1 MVAKMSDK
9 SHVDKAGNLINAFK
23 RITMKRFMQFLS
35 ANGIDKLSCP
45 LCKNSDTLFAPTMKH
60 PDTDDNH
67 DYFLMPVKVK
77 SLDYDYDTMVA
88 NYSYRVV
95 CQNCAHEMHFSC
107 QVVAAWDQQNRGDD
121 DGC

>member
-1 MVAKMSDK
+1 MSDK
-9 SHVDKAGNLINAFK
+9 SHVDKAGNLISAFK

-35 ANGIDKLSCP
+35 ANGVDNLSCP

-60 PDTDDNH
+60 PDTDDNRH
-67 DYFLMPVKVK
+67 HFLMPIRVK

-95 CQNCAHEMHFSC
+95 CQNCSHEMHFSC
-107 QVVAAWDQQNRGDD
+107 QVVVAWDQSNKVANDE
-121 DGC
+121 C